1 MTYKQKD
8 EAAKLIEKQASDA
21 RMVAKEYKRA
31 AKVTK
36 DEACVT
42 RPGGKFLC
50 VRPWWIVLRWM
61 YIVIE
66 IIDGTEYDEYEM
78 KIKLM
83 DPTQR
88 NLNKMNKKSNKLLL

>member
-50 VRPWWIVLRWM
+50 VRPWWIVLRWVSL
-61 YIVIE
+61 IGRVL
-66 IIDGTEYDEYEM
+66 G
-78 KIKLM
+78 
-83 DPTQR
+83 
-88 NLNKMNKKSNKLLL
+88 S